1 MDFDSIRAIEECF
14 CDAYLNDDN
23 IGCRNCPM
31 SKYRISENL
40 AVCYYGNN
48 PYGST
53 EKQVN
58 QFLVVARVHWKHEWD
73 GRLNNSMRKILG
85 AKEKVV

>member
-1 MDFDSIRAIEECF
+1 MDYNSIRAIEQCF
-14 CDAYLNDDN
+14 CDAYLDV
-23 IGCRNCPM
+23 CANCPM
-31 SKYRISENL
+31 NKYRISANL

-53 EKQVN
+53 ERQVN
-58 QFLVVARVHWKHEWD
+58 QFLAVARGHWKHEWD

-85 AKEKVV
+85 AKAKVV